1 MTEAVLNFSDADRLG
16 RVAAVDTSR
25 VLISVE
31 AHDHMANVA
40 VGNLIAIQG
49 RTTREFLIGL
59 VERATRSVTEKL
71 LADEPDEDGNIL
83 MGEAQEDF
91 IKVVLI
97 GTYRSVDG
105 AKANTFKRG
114 ADAFPQ
120 VDRDCYWIAGPN
132 LQGFMNLISQDVEEG
147 ERMVL
152 GHFVADHTAVAIAHG
167 DKFFQRHAAVLA
179 ACRTFTVR

>member
-1 MTEAVLNFSDADRLG
+1 MTDAVLKFTDNERLG

-31 AHDHMANVA
+31 AHEHMANVA

-49 RTTREFLIGL
+49 RTAREYLIGL

-71 LADEPDEDGNIL
+71 LTDEVVEDGSIP
-83 MGEAQEDF
+83 MGEAQEDY

-97 GTYRSVDG
+97 GTYRTVDG
-105 AKANTFKRG
+105 DKANTFKRG

-120 VDRDCYWIAGPN
+120 VDRNCFWISGPN
-132 LQGFMNLISQDVEEG
+132 LQGFMNLISQDVAAG

-152 GHFVADHTAVAIAHG
+152 GRFVADQTAEAIAHG
-167 DKFFQRHAAVLA
+167 DRFFQRHAAILGS
-179 ACRTFTVR
+179 TGVRR